1 MRNYALKRILWTL
14 PTLLGITLVTFF
26 VMRLA
31 PGDPSAALGGGTD
44 QALTPLEYQ
53 RLAQHYGWDRPV
65 SVQYLDWLAHAARLD
80 FGRSFAD
87 GQRVIFKV
95 AAALPVT
102 IYLGTA
108 ALVLSLL
115 ISIPMGVLA
124 ARRPNGPFDSLLG
137 LITSAGYSMPSYLM
151 AVLLILIVGLRW
163 DLLPFRGIVSD
174 GFETMTAPQ
183 KLLDLSRHL
192 LLVVFCLA
200 YRPAAYQTRF
210 IRAGLLDA
218 SRAPWFCAARAKG
231 LSFARALISHGLRST
246 LVPLFTLI
254 GLSLP
259 ALLSGAVI
267 LEVIFSWPGV
277 GRLMLESVL
286 QRDYPTVMGLAV
298 VSAGLVLAATV
309 AADLACAW
317 ADPRVTYD

>member
-1 MRNYALKRILWTL
+1 MRKYALKRILWTG
-14 PTLLGITLVTFF
+14 PTLLGITLVTFV

-31 PGDPSAALGGGTD
+31 PGDPSVALGGGTD

-65 SVQYLDWLAHAARLD
+65 SVQYLDWLADAARLD

-87 GQRVIFKV
+87 GQRVIRKI
-95 AAALPVT
+95 AAALPAT
-102 IYLGTA
+102 IYLGTT
-108 ALVLSLL
+108 ALALSLL
-115 ISIPMGVLA
+115 ISIPLGVLS
-124 ARRPNGPFDSLLG
+124 ARRPNGSFDSLLG
-137 LITSAGYSMPSYLM
+137 LITSAAYSMPSYLM

-163 DLLPFRGIVSD
+163 DLLPFRGVVSD

-231 LSFARALISHGLRST
+231 LSFSRALVSHGLRNT